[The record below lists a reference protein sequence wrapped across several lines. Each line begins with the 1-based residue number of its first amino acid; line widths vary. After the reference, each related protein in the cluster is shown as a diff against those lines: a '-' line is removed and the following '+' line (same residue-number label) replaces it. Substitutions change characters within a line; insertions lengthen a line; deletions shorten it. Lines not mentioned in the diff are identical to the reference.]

1 MTAKSQ
7 IHRKQF
13 ASFHSRAGVS
23 LVIAHVIG
31 SVACSGIEADPATE
45 NTTEAVFEELRIRR
59 GSFRERVFLTGTLDA
74 TRGVRITPPRTPTW
88 QVQIRWMEE
97 DGANVTA
104 GQKVVELDN
113 SAFATDLESKHLAAR
128 KEEKELEQQKAQ
140 ADAKAAE
147 LGFAVSQRLVELAK
161 AEIEVDIPRE
171 LIPVREYQEKQLAM
185 ERARTAL
192 GKAEEELATHHR
204 TTEQDLAIQQIN
216 LRKTRYEIRIAEK
229 AISELVLEA
238 TRDGVL
244 ILGDVRR
251 ENRKLQVG
259 DTVWPGYVVARIP
272 DLSEM
277 QVVAQLSDVD
287 DGRVHVGAEAVVRL
301 DSYPELTFP
310 GVVRDITPIAR
321 ETSPRSL
328 RRAFRVRVALEQTD
342 PEKMRPGMA
351 AQVEVHMQG
360 LEDVLLVPR
369 AGLDLS
375 RSPPQAL
382 LESGESVSVELGPC
396 NSFECVCVGGL
407 DEGARLRPRTGS

>member
-1 MTAKSQ
+1 M
-7 IHRKQF
+7 RKQF

-104 GQKVVELDN
+104 GQKIVELDN
-113 SAFATDLESKHLAAR
+113 SAFAADLESKHLAAR

-382 LESGESVSVELGPC
+382 LESGESVSVEFGPC